1 MVNTVINIIIIII
14 LFIFPSDSKKVPVFS
29 TFKPHLPWASLNYGD
44 HTPTNARAILPLQ
57 PLLCHWL
64 SSPTFRLVLN
74 PQNITF
80 VHCPPVCIVLTWSFP
95 VAYNHC
101 IRLPGLPWQGLDD
114 WNNRNILPPI
124 WSPRPTCQQVWF
136 LLGCEKPSMPC
147 LSSAS
152 GDLRAVSGALRLEE
166 ASGSPLPPSSHFP
179 YVSLCPNFLFFF
191 FFK

>member
-44 HTPTNARAILPLQ
+44 HTPTNAPAILPLQ

-114 WNNRNILPPI
+114 WNNRNVLPPI
-124 WSPRPTCQQVWF
+124 WSPRPRCQQVWF

-147 LSSAS
+147 LSSRFWWFAGSLGCSSAWRGLRFTSAS
-152 GDLRAVSGALRLEE
+152 IFTFPLCVSV
-166 ASGSPLPPSSHFP
+166 SKFP
-179 YVSLCPNFLFFF
+179 FFF
-191 FFK
+191 LK